1 MNEFIDVARFPPVLT
16 SPSLFLLAEWA
27 AWAPPF
33 EPPLL
38 CCALLCRGTGCVGPC
53 GAWWM
58 SANTGTCPTHGGPP
72 AGDGRISLL
81 SPVSRGQGKDT
92 VRESNNFFYFYSR
105 GLWTWVKY
113 RVTDFFF
120 LLQWLRNL
128 VTILV
133 SYVLPSIN
141 NKGFKPMCIGDTKV
155 FISAQSWRKK
165 ALKINR
171 VLMKGNTVIYDKRNY
186 LNNIYGL

>member
-58 SANTGTCPTHGGPP
+58 SANTGTCSTHGGPP

-81 SPVSRGQGKDT
+81 SPVSRGKGKDT
-92 VRESNNFFYFYSR
+92 VRESNNYS
-105 GLWTWVKY
+105 LFLFTWTLDLGEIQSD
-113 RVTDFFF
+113 RLFF
-120 LLQWLRNL
+120 LLQWLCNL

-155 FISAQSWRKK
+155 FISTQSWRKK

-171 VLMKGNTVIYDKRNY
+171 GLMKGNTVIYDKRNY